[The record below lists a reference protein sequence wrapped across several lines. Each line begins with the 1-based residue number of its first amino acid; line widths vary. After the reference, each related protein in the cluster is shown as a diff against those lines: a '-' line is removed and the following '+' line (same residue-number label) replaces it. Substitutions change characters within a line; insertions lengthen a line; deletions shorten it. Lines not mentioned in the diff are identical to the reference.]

1 MTETEIKYL
10 IDNNRWITIQPT
22 KKKKRKAYIYKRILS
37 GWKVEYST
45 KTRSPEKAYEWVENT
60 LKTIKL

>member
-1 MTETEIKYL
+1 MTQAEIKSL
-10 IDNNRWITIQPT
+10 IRHNRWVTVQPT
-22 KKKKRKAYIYKRILS
+22 KTNIWKAYIYKRILS